1 MSERSFDD
9 ICRRCAVTAS
19 SAMVLEVSASPKPGN
34 VHRYRDFSDTCFEH
48 FLLSSVSVLPVFEE
62 TAETAVSFSDCPDN
76 GNMNASFVGKMIL
89 KAVSA
94 GTSAQNGGNTHF
106 GTFVLMVP
114 LVAAAVTYAEDGTGK
129 TDSAGK
135 YDRAGKNDRGGKY
148 DCAGKNDI
156 AGKNDEAGFP
166 AGSGLTRMIA
176 EKAAEICRKTTSE
189 DAFYFYG
196 AFSVSGTAVQ
206 KTPDGEFDL
215 SDPGSAA
222 RIAETGKSLISLM
235 ESAEERDL
243 VAAEWV
249 NGFQKSLLFSER
261 LSFRYHHLKKYA
273 DEYICSDSRHT
284 PALFGKSCINT
295 AVLLTFTEFLAA
307 FPDTFIITKQ
317 GKESAEEVCRKAGA
331 VLSESGFPCRTG
343 SVSGSWPGYPESF
356 SGNSAEDPSEIY
368 SPDNIRQFY
377 EKLEKL
383 DEEMAEKKQ
392 NPGSL
397 ADICA
402 AGLFLFLSAYENGG
416 GKI

>member
-1 MSERSFDD
+1 MPERSFDD

-62 TAETAVSFSDCPDN
+62 TAKTAASFSDCRDSRKTTSSP
-76 GNMNASFVGKMIL
+76 FVGKMIR

-94 GTSAQNGGNTHF
+94 GTAAQNGGNTHF

-114 LVAAAVTYAEDGTGK
+114 LVAAAAVTAAKNENGNSDTP
-129 TDSAGK
+129 DLPAG
-135 YDRAGKNDRGGKY
+135 DPPAVRGP
-148 DCAGKNDI
+148 DLS
-156 AGKNDEAGFP
+156 
-166 AGSGLTRMIA
+166 AGSGLTRQI
-176 EKAAEICRKTTSE
+176 AAEAAAICRKTTSE
-189 DAFYFYG
+189 DAFFFYD

-215 SDPGSAA
+215 SDPGSAD
-222 RIAETGKSLISLM
+222 RIAETGKSLYSLM
-235 ESAEERDL
+235 ESAEGRDL

-249 NGFQKSLLFSER
+249 NGFQKSLQFSEG
-261 LSFRYHHLKKYA
+261 LAFHYHHLKRSSEKE
-273 DEYICSDSRHT
+273 DRSGSRHT
-284 PALFGKSCINT
+284 HALSGKSCINT

-317 GKESAEEVCRKAGA
+317 GKESEEEVCRKAGA
-331 VLSESGFPCRTG
+331 VLSGSGFFCRPG
-343 SVSGSWPGYPESF
+343 SGPESF
-356 SGNSAEDPSEIY
+356 SGYPEGFSGKSAEDPSEKY
-368 SPDNIRQFY
+368 SPENICRFY